1 MENKHLYEEGT
12 IVYIKDHWTQEELSK
27 YTNPYLRNFLENIEP
42 GEVAEIQAFCENNTY
57 LIDNAKLHQFFIPEE
72 IIQGYITTLPLIT
85 VLNYMVENKIK
96 VHKIYF
102 QNTWYTNSKVGFFD
116 DEELFSLS
124 FSTRN
129 LTDTVLVVYNNLT
142 LEKVQ
147 PAIFTNKLS
156 SVLRELNHRM
166 AQFNKDLLFIQDSAR
181 QIENLVNEQKK
192 LEK

>member
-1 MENKHLYEEGT
+1 MENKYLYEQGT

-27 YTNPYLRNFLENIEP
+27 FSDPILQNFLQHIQQ
-42 GEVAEIQAFCENNTY
+42 GEVAQIIQALSDKKY
-57 LIDNAKLHQFFIPEE
+57 LIDNQKLTQYVVPEE

-96 VHKIYF
+96 VHKIHF

-142 LEKVQ
+142 TERIQ
-147 PAIFTNKLS
+147 PTIFTNKLS
-156 SVLRELNHRM
+156 SVLRELNRRM
-166 AQFNKDLLFIQDSAR
+166 AQFNKDLLFIQDSAK